1 MYLQEEQ
8 QKTYEEKG
16 FLLLPNLFDRTKI
29 EAITTKLS
37 NTSWKDVPGTV
48 LEEHGQTLRAIHEDP
63 TKIGVLEKL
72 SKHPKLVEPAMQIL
86 GSQVYIHQFK
96 INFKDAF
103 SGDVWPWHQDFIYW
117 HKEDG
122 MPTAKAINVAIFLEE
137 VNEFNGPLYL
147 IPSSHK
153 EGVLSSGNQIEP
165 DSSCPKDDEWIA
177 SFQSD
182 LKYTIPEK
190 IVSNLVEK
198 NGIESSKGGTGSV
211 LLFHPN
217 CVHGSTN
224 NISPFP
230 RKMAIITYN
239 SIENIPVAVENPR
252 PDFLVNRDCRA
263 IKPLSDQASIA

>member
-1 MYLQEEQ
+1 MYLEPEQ
-8 QKTYEEKG
+8 KMTYEEKG
-16 FLLLPNLFDRTKI
+16 FLLLANLFDEAKI
-29 EAITTKLS
+29 EAITAKLS
-37 NTSWKDVPGTV
+37 NISWTDTPGTV
-48 LEEHGQTLRAIHEDP
+48 LEEDGQTLRAIHEDP
-63 TKIGVLEKL
+63 TKISVLEKL

-96 INFKDAF
+96 INFKAAF

-122 MPTAKAINVAIFLEE
+122 MPTPKAVNIAIFLEE

-153 EGVLSSGNQIEP
+153 EGLISPLNQIEP
-165 DSSCPKDDEWIA
+165 GSPCLKNDEWIA
-177 SFQSD
+177 SFKSN

-190 IVSNLVEK
+190 TVSNLVEE
-198 NGIESSKGGTGSV
+198 NGIEAPKGGTGSV

-239 SIENIPVAVENPR
+239 SLENIPVAVENHR
-252 PDFLVNRDCRA
+252 PDFLVGRDYRG
-263 IKPLSDQASIA
+263 IKPLSDKALIV